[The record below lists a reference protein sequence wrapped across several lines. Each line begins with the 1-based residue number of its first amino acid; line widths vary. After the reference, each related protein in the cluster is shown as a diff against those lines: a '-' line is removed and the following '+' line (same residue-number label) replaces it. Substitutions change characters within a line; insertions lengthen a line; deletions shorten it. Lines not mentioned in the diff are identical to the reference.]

1 MIRPTLF
8 AAACMLSLA
17 ASGFAQSSFILNLQ
31 VEGKKRAAL
40 LRVPAGLGEK
50 PPVVFYVH
58 GATDSG
64 GWFQKMGNTD
74 ATADREKYICIY
86 TCAGPNCGSA
96 VWQDMQGTSNFPYF
110 FALLDSVDA
119 RYKID
124 RSRVYMTGFS
134 QGGFIS
140 FAAACNYSD
149 IFAAVAPISGYV
161 NANATCA
168 IKRPV
173 PVYLTWGTNEGAANF
188 LRSRDAWLKLNEC
201 PATGTLSKPYPA
213 SSSGTKR
220 VRVAYGPCKENTSV
234 VIDSIIG
241 HGHYW
246 PAQSNGNQADMIWAF
261 FKQYSLGKPTAV
273 SPPASS
279 RSRPSITVS
288 YASGKVRVGGLWE
301 EARVEVTDTRGGLIA
316 TGKTRQHQFA
326 FRGEAGGVYL
336 VTVRAGDR
344 ASGRKIIIP

>member
-1 MIRPTLF
+1 MIRNCIL
-8 AAACMLSLA
+8 AAAFLSALA
-17 ASGFAQSSFILNLQ
+17 VSAFAQTSFILNLQ

-96 VWQDMQGTSNFPYF
+96 VWTDMQGTSNFPYF

-119 RYKID
+119 RYKVD

-161 NANATCA
+161 NANATCD

-173 PVYLTWGTNEGAANF
+173 PVYLTWGTQEGAANF

-201 PATGTLSKPYPA
+201 PTTGTLSKPYPA
-213 SSSGTKR
+213 SSPGTRR
-220 VRVAYGPCKENTSV
+220 VRVAYGPCKENTTV
-234 VIDSIIG
+234 IIDSIMG

-246 PAQSNGNQADMIWAF
+246 PAQSNGNQADQIWAF
-261 FKQYSLGKPTAV
+261 FKQYSLSKPTDV
-273 SPPASS
+273 HPKASA
-279 RSRPSITVS
+279 RSGLPITVS
-288 YASGKVRVGGLWE
+288 YASGMVRLGGLRE
-301 EARVEVTDTRGGLIA
+301 EARVEVTDTRGEVIA
-316 TGKTRQHQFA
+316 TATTRERRFA
-326 FRGEAGGVYL
+326 FKGEPGGVYL
-336 VTVRAGDR
+336 VTVRGG
-344 ASGRKIIIP
+344 GRTAAQKIIIP